1 MTKKIFRSIF
11 ACTTIVLVACYALI
25 MGVLYEYFSSVQ
37 EKQLQ
42 TELSLT
48 VTATE
53 MGGVEYLESVKNANC
68 RLTLVGADGTV
79 MYDSQDDAGTME
91 NHSERE
97 EIKSALDTGYGKS
110 VRYSNTL
117 MEKTVYCA
125 KKLSDGSVLRISESR
140 AAVPLIVIGMLQPL
154 IAIFVISLVIS
165 AAIAHRL
172 SKRIVE
178 PLNSIDLDKP
188 LENNVYDELS
198 PLLLHIERQQKKI
211 NLQKR
216 ELENRKNEFYA
227 VIKNMDE
234 GLVLLGSD
242 SRIISIN
249 PAAEKFFGQTN
260 TVGKDFI
267 SVERSHDITVT
278 LENAHNNGHSEIEI
292 ERGEREYRL
301 RASSIETDG
310 NVTGTIILIFD
321 ESDRVFAERN
331 RREFTANVSHELK
344 TPLQSIMGSAELIE
358 NGLVKKEDMPRFI
371 GHIRTEAARL
381 VTLIDDIIR
390 LSQLDEG
397 GEMPE
402 EEVDVYSAAKDN
414 LSSLEGKA
422 AEKNISLNIDGEH
435 IVIHCVKRLLDE
447 IIYNLCDNAIKYN
460 KENGSVNVSVTREEN
475 RSVITVA
482 DTGIGIPAE
491 HRDRVFER
499 FYRVDKS
506 HSKESGGTGL
516 GLSIVK
522 HAVMYLGGEI
532 TLASK
537 IGEGTTIKVF
547 LPISKA

>member
-11 ACTTIVLVACYALI
+11 ACAIIVLAACCVLI

-37 EKQLQ
+37 EKQLD

-48 VTATE
+48 VTAAE
-53 MGGVEYLESVKNANC
+53 MGGIEYLKNVKNANC

-79 MYDSQDDAGTME
+79 MYDSADDAEAME
-91 NHSERE
+91 NHAERE
-97 EIKSALDTGYGKS
+97 EVKSAFETGYGNS

-117 MEKTVYCA
+117 MEKTVYRA
-125 KKLSDGSVLRISESR
+125 QKLSDGSVLRISESR

-154 IAIFVISLVIS
+154 IAIFVIALVIS

-188 LENNVYDELS
+188 LENNTYDELS

-216 ELENRKNEFYA
+216 ELENKKNEFYT

-242 SRIISIN
+242 SKIISIN
-249 PAAEKFFGQTN
+249 PAAESFFGQTD

-267 SVERSHDITVT
+267 SVERNHDINKT
-278 LENAHNNGHSEIEI
+278 LESAHKNGHAELEI

-301 RASSIETDG
+301 RASNIETDG
-310 NVTGTIILIFD
+310 NATGTVILIFD

-358 NGLVKKEDMPRFI
+358 NGLVKKEDMPRFV

-397 GEMPE
+397 GKMPE
-402 EEVDVYSAAKDN
+402 EEVEVYSIAQEN

-422 AEKNISLNIDGEH
+422 AEKHISLSIDGEH
-435 IVIHCVKRLLDE
+435 IVIHCVRRLLDE

-460 KENGSVNVSVTREEN
+460 KENGSVNVNVAREEN
-475 RSVITVA
+475 RAVITVA
-482 DTGIGIPAE
+482 DTGIGIPQE
-491 HRDRVFER
+491 HQSRVFER

-532 TLASK
+532 TLTSK
-537 IGEGTTIKVF
+537 PGEGTTIKVF
-547 LPISKA
+547 LPAAKA